1 VNVIIEL
8 VCLAAT
14 ILQLLIFAVIV
25 LSWFPM
31 APESTLGRVH
41 GVLLRLT
48 EPVLG
53 PIRRALPPVRLGGAA
68 LDLSPLVV
76 IIGILVLRFALG
88 C

>member
-1 VNVIIEL
+1 MRLIIEL

-14 ILQLLIFAVIV
+14 VLQLLIFAVIV

-31 APESTLGRVH
+31 EPDSTLGRVH
-41 GVLLRLT
+41 GTLLRFT

-53 PIRRALPPVRLGGAA
+53 PIRRRLPPVRLGGAA

-76 IIGILVLRFALG
+76 ILGILVLRIVLG